1 MKKFNRILGAL
12 GCSLLVLPMI
22 VSADTVQQDYE
33 IGWGSVEGK
42 TCGIGGGKSELT
54 LYNNT
59 CNPDGT
65 DEVIASYSFDDTVL
79 SFEKDKKAYHF
90 AGGIND
96 TTIVVSGNNTINYLD
111 GTVSYIIKGDGT
123 LTINLVHEP
132 TYVTDEDGNVLYQAE
147 YYIPEKLTSVQIV
160 NAEGERTFLKSM
172 EDLESQF
179 EELKKYNPELAD
191 QTYNEE
197 NVMIF
202 TSVITS
208 TEDKYPSKEWIE
220 KNITTDMKI
229 TYTDDAVIFSSNN
242 ILTSDNVIFESKD
255 TLNGDYK
262 LEVTDLTSSL
272 SEEDIAKLVTEK
284 QTLLGLYDISVLN
297 GSDVVVPM
305 EDGEFTIRIKLTND
319 MQKYNKLTAVYVENG
334 EIKETFPVTVED
346 GYAVFTTTHLSNYA
360 ILGENVE
367 NPSNP
372 STSDNIM
379 IFAGILTLGLAGSI
393 SSLYLMKKRAN

>member
-1 MKKFNRILGAL
+1 MKKLNRILGAL
-12 GCSLLVLPMI
+12 GCTLLALPMI

-65 DEVIASYSFDDTVL
+65 DEVIASYSFNDTVL
-79 SFEKDKKAYHF
+79 SFEKDKSTYHF
-90 AGGIND
+90 AGGVND
-96 TTIVVSGNNTINYLD
+96 TTIVVNGNNTISYLD
-111 GTVSYIIKGDGT
+111 GTVSYIIEGDGT

-132 TYVTDEDGNVLYQAE
+132 TYVTDEDGNLLYQAE
-147 YYIPEKLTSVQIV
+147 YYIPEKYTSVQIV

-172 EDLESQF
+172 EDLKTQF

-197 NVMIF
+197 NVIIF

-220 KNITTDMKI
+220 RNITTDMNV
-229 TYTDDAVIFSSNN
+229 TYTTDAVIFSSNN
-242 ILTSDNVIFESKD
+242 ILTNDNVIFESKD

-262 LEVTDLTSSL
+262 LDVADLTSSL
-272 SEEDIAKLVTEK
+272 SDEDIAKLVK
-284 QTLLGLYDISVLN
+284 DNQTLLALYDISVLDS
-297 GSDVVVPM
+297 SDIVVPM
-305 EDGEFTIRIKLTND
+305 HDGEFTIRIKLTD
-319 MQKYNKLTAVYVENG
+319 EMGKYNKLTAAYVENG
-334 EIKETFPVTVED
+334 EVKETFPVTVVD

-360 ILGENVE
+360 IIGENVE

>member
-12 GCSLLVLPMI
+12 GCTLLALPMI

-42 TCGIGGGKSELT
+42 TCGIGGGQSELT

-65 DEVIASYSFDDTVL
+65 DEVIASYSFNDTVL
-79 SFEKDKKAYHF
+79 SFEKDKSAYHF
-90 AGGIND
+90 AGGVND
-96 TTIVVSGNNTINYLD
+96 TTIVVNGNNTISYLD

-147 YYIPEKLTSVQIV
+147 YYIPEKFTSVRIV

-172 EDLESQF
+172 EDLEAQF
-179 EELKKYNPELAD
+179 EELKEYNPELAD

-197 NVMIF
+197 NVIIF

-220 KNITTDMKI
+220 RNITTDMNI
-229 TYTDDAVIFSSNN
+229 TYTADAVIFSSNN
-242 ILTSDNVIFESKD
+242 ILTSDNIIFESSE
-255 TLNGDYK
+255 TLSGDYK
-262 LEVTDLTSSL
+262 LDTTDLTTTL
-272 SEEDIAKLVTEK
+272 TNEDKDKLVNEN
-284 QTLLGLYDISVLN
+284 QTLLALYDISVLDSN
-297 GSDVVVPM
+297 DDVVEM
-305 EDGEFTIRIKLTND
+305 RDGEFTIRIKLTD
-319 MQKYNKLTAVYVENG
+319 EMEKFNKLTAAYVENG
-334 EIKETFPVTVED
+334 EVKETFPVTVED
-346 GYAVFTTTHLSNYA
+346 GYVVFTTTHLSNYA
-360 ILGENVE
+360 IIGENVE
-367 NPSNP
+367 NPTNP

-379 IFAGILTLGLAGSI
+379 IFAGILTIGLAGAI
-393 SSLYLMKKRAN
+393 SSLYFMKKRVN

>member
-12 GCSLLVLPMI
+12 GCTLLALPMI

-42 TCGIGGGKSELT
+42 TCGIGGGQSELT

-65 DEVIASYSFDDTVL
+65 DEVIASYSFNDTVL
-79 SFEKDKKAYHF
+79 SFEKDKSAYHF
-90 AGGIND
+90 AGGVND
-96 TTIVVSGNNTINYLD
+96 TTIVVNGNNTISYLD
-111 GTVSYIIKGDGT
+111 GTVSYIIEGDGT

-147 YYIPEKLTSVQIV
+147 YYIPEKFTSVRIV

-172 EDLESQF
+172 EDLEAQF
-179 EELKKYNPELAD
+179 EELKEYNPELAD

-220 KNITTDMKI
+220 RNITTDMNI
-229 TYTDDAVIFSSNN
+229 TYTADAVIFSSNN
-242 ILTSDNVIFESKD
+242 ILTSDNIIFESSE
-255 TLNGDYK
+255 TLSGDYK
-262 LEVTDLTSSL
+262 LDTTDLTITL
-272 SEEDIAKLVTEK
+272 TNEDKDKLVNEN
-284 QTLLGLYDISVLN
+284 QTLLALYDISVLDSN
-297 GSDVVVPM
+297 DDVVEM
-305 EDGEFTIRIKLTND
+305 RDGEFTIRIKLTD
-319 MQKYNKLTAVYVENG
+319 EMEKFNKLTAAYVENG
-334 EIKETFPVTVED
+334 EVKETFPVTVED
-346 GYAVFTTTHLSNYA
+346 GYVVFTTTHLSNYA
-360 ILGENVE
+360 IIGENVE
-367 NPSNP
+367 NPTNP

-379 IFAGILTLGLAGSI
+379 IFAGILTIGLAGAI
-393 SSLYLMKKRAN
+393 SSLYFMKKRAN

>member
-1 MKKFNRILGAL
+1 MKKLNRILGAL
-12 GCSLLVLPMI
+12 GCTLLALPMI

-65 DEVIASYSFDDTVL
+65 DEVIASYSFNDTVL

-90 AGGIND
+90 SGGINN
-96 TTIVVSGNNTINYLD
+96 TTIVVNGNNTINYLD
-111 GTVSYIIKGDGT
+111 GTVSYIIEGDGT

-132 TYVTDEDGNVLYQAE
+132 TYVTDEDGNLLYQAE
-147 YYIPEKLTSVQIV
+147 YYIPEKYTSVQIV

-172 EDLESQF
+172 EDLKTQF

-197 NVMIF
+197 NVIIF

-220 KNITTDMKI
+220 RNITTDMNV
-229 TYTDDAVIFSSNN
+229 TYTTDAVIFSSNN
-242 ILTSDNVIFESKD
+242 ILTNDNVIFESKD

-262 LEVTDLTSSL
+262 LDVADLTSSL
-272 SEEDIAKLVTEK
+272 SDEDIAKLVK
-284 QTLLGLYDISVLN
+284 DNQTLLALYDISVLD
-297 GSDVVVPM
+297 STDVVVPM
-305 EDGEFTIRIKLTND
+305 HDGEFTIRIKLTNE
-319 MQKYNKLTAVYVENG
+319 MGKYNKLTVAYVENG
-334 EIKETFPVTVED
+334 EIKETFPVTVEN

-360 ILGENVE
+360 IIGENVE

>member
-1 MKKFNRILGAL
+1 M
-12 GCSLLVLPMI
+12 
-22 VSADTVQQDYE
+22 
-33 IGWGSVEGK
+33 
-42 TCGIGGGKSELT
+42 
-54 LYNNT
+54 
-59 CNPDGT
+59 
-65 DEVIASYSFDDTVL
+65 
-79 SFEKDKKAYHF
+79 
-90 AGGIND
+90 
-96 TTIVVSGNNTINYLD
+96 
-111 GTVSYIIKGDGT
+111 
-123 LTINLVHEP
+123 HEP
-132 TYVTDEDGNVLYQAE
+132 TYVTDEDGNILYQAE

-393 SSLYLMKKRAN
+393 SSIYFMKKKN

>member
-1 MKKFNRILGAL
+1 MKKLNRILGAL
-12 GCSLLVLPMI
+12 GCTLLALPMI

-42 TCGIGGGKSELT
+42 TCGIGGGKSELI

-65 DEVIASYSFDDTVL
+65 DEVIASYSFNDTVL

-90 AGGIND
+90 SGGINN
-96 TTIVVSGNNTINYLD
+96 TTIVVNGNNTINYLD
-111 GTVSYIIKGDGT
+111 GTVSYIIEGDGT

-132 TYVTDEDGNVLYQAE
+132 TYVTDEDGNLLYQAE
-147 YYIPEKLTSVQIV
+147 YYIPEKYTSVQIV

-172 EDLESQF
+172 EDLKTQF

-197 NVMIF
+197 NVIIF

-220 KNITTDMKI
+220 RNITTDMNV
-229 TYTDDAVIFSSNN
+229 TYTTDAVIFSSNN
-242 ILTSDNVIFESKD
+242 ILTNDNVIFESKD

-262 LEVTDLTSSL
+262 LDVADLTSSL
-272 SEEDIAKLVTEK
+272 SDEDIAKLVK
-284 QTLLGLYDISVLN
+284 DNQTLLALYDISVLD
-297 GSDVVVPM
+297 STDVVVPM
-305 EDGEFTIRIKLTND
+305 HDGEFTIRIKLTNE
-319 MQKYNKLTAVYVENG
+319 MGKYNKLTAAYVENG
-334 EIKETFPVTVED
+334 EIKETFPVTVEN

-360 ILGENVE
+360 IIGENVE